1 MSVATVNDDSVT
13 INFGRALGSRL
24 GLPWRVSPQLGA
36 PYGRPPI
43 DAVCTSELYP
53 VKSGIANAPRPHSC
67 FQVTNAAASSFS
79 LHSSQNESS
88 QPSRQCPRHLGDM
101 ELICATLALKV
112 ISYEGHRRSGME
124 TSVLARW
131 HSRCRCMAV
140 VSRQRDRRRI
150 HQRRDS
156 SGWVG
161 SIADQ

>member
-101 ELICATLALKV
+101 ELICATLA
-112 ISYEGHRRSGME
+112 
-124 TSVLARW
+124 SVLARW